1 MNVIKLIVHCCV
13 LGLLMIINFQ
23 KIWQLDRMLCI
34 HIIIHSIRTN
44 FISQIGLNDFMEL
57 LDTLQ
62 VKWDVEKLINYCEK

>member
-1 MNVIKLIVHCCV
+1 MIKIT
-13 LGLLMIINFQ
+13 NFL

-44 FISQIGLNDFMEL
+44 FISQIVLNDFMEL
-57 LDTLQ
+57 VDKLQ